1 MKTHGVTKSAKVWI
15 CFYTCCITRAIH
27 LDVVPDMS
35 TITFI
40 RSLKRFCARRG
51 LPRRF
56 ILDNGKTFKS
66 AARIIYTIMAHRD
79 VKQHL
84 SEVEVAWN
92 FNLEKARWWGGIF
105 ERMVRSTKRCLR
117 KMIGPAKFTHDE
129 LLTAVIEVEAII
141 NSRPLS
147 YVSADDLE
155 EQLTP
160 SHLVTGRRILSLP
173 ENLCYREE
181 IDDEDFEITP
191 IHLNKNQFWKRRK
204 HEYLLKLRDAHR
216 YGQGCPVLKPIAV
229 GDVVMTKI
237 SL

>member
-1 MKTHGVTKSAKVWI
+1 
-15 CFYTCCITRAIH
+15 
-27 LDVVPDMS
+27 
-35 TITFI
+35 
-40 RSLKRFCARRG
+40 
-51 LPRRF
+51 
-56 ILDNGKTFKS
+56 
-66 AARIIYTIMAHRD
+66 MAHRD